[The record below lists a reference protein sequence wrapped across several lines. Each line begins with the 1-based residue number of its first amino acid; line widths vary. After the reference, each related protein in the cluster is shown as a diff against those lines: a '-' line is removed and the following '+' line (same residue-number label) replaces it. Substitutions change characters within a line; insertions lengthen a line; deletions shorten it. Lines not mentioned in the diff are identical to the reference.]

1 MAAQP
6 ATLEYKP
13 LGLVWIKC
21 PYPVL
26 ALGLEKALGVEAQ
39 VYRGAKPPASAS
51 FSSLVYCPN
60 GEDVASEV
68 GRFQE
73 LFPGIPALVC
83 GLHIDARLAE
93 DALRA
98 GARGFVH
105 IGMPPAQ
112 ILRAL
117 SLASRGEVVIPREV
131 LRSLV
136 VEQAAPNT
144 TDFTVRQLEILELIA
159 EGLTNAQIAQRL
171 FLSEFTVK
179 QHLRAAYKTLRVH
192 NRTEAAKLFRSKI
205 R

>member
-1 MAAQP
+1 MAAQS

-26 ALGLEKALGVEAQ
+26 ALGLEKVLRTEAQ
-39 VYRGAKPPASAS
+39 VYRGAHPPVSAN

-68 GRFQE
+68 RSLRK
-73 LFPGIPALVC
+73 LFPDAPALVC
-83 GLHIDARLAE
+83 GLHVDARLAK
-93 DALRA
+93 DALQA
-98 GARGFVH
+98 GARGFIHV
-105 IGMPPAQ
+105 GMPPAQ

-117 SLASRGEVVIPREV
+117 SLASKGEVVIPREV
-131 LRSLV
+131 LQSLV
-136 VEQAAPNT
+136 VGEAGPNT
-144 TDFTVRQLEILELIA
+144 TDLTVRQLEILKLIA
-159 EGLTNAQIAQRL
+159 EGLTNAQIAQRI

-179 QHLRAAYKTLRVH
+179 QHLRAAYKTLGVH